1 MATSPQAPELGL
13 EMTRKLVL
21 EYLEAHPS
29 FLAENPQLFET
40 LTLPGEKAEGKVVD
54 FQAHALSHLRSASRR
69 LKERFNSLL
78 VSARDNMSVQHQVH
92 HAALAIVK
100 TRTLQELLEVVTTDL
115 ASGFDVDVVRLA
127 MESDLAGLYDTYY
140 SEQNY
145 SGISFIPSG
154 TVNAALLDDDAVRL
168 IADTQHEPPIG
179 FEMIFADCSRLVRS
193 CALVRLELEHTGR
206 PALLAFGVRH
216 QGRFNPAQGHE
227 LLGFLGDIMSA
238 SLDRAFAADGG
249 LDEVLG

>member
-100 TRTLQELLEVVTTDL
+100 TRTLQ
-115 ASGFDVDVVRLA
+115 
-127 MESDLAGLYDTYY
+127 
-140 SEQNY
+140 
-145 SGISFIPSG
+145 
-154 TVNAALLDDDAVRL
+154 
-168 IADTQHEPPIG
+168 
-179 FEMIFADCSRLVRS
+179 
-193 CALVRLELEHTGR
+193 
-206 PALLAFGVRH
+206 
-216 QGRFNPAQGHE
+216 
-227 LLGFLGDIMSA
+227 
-238 SLDRAFAADGG
+238 
-249 LDEVLG
+249 